1 MQDACA
7 FALVKLSPPA
17 LRKVLMR
24 GSIRMIKYLLLAYP
38 QAMGAAFLDALAPSI
53 SPATLKT
60 LVEEVS
66 RGQLLTPAQVRQAE
80 SEFIKLAEE
89 ETRLTAPQALN

>member
-7 FALVKLSPPA
+7 FALVKLPQPA
-17 LRKVLMR
+17 LRRILMK
-24 GSIRMIKYLLLAYP
+24 GSIKMIKYLLLAYP
-38 QAMGAAFLDALAPSI
+38 QAMGATFLDAIAPSV

-66 RGQLLTPAQVRQAE
+66 RGQLLTP
-80 SEFIKLAEE
+80 
-89 ETRLTAPQALN
+89 